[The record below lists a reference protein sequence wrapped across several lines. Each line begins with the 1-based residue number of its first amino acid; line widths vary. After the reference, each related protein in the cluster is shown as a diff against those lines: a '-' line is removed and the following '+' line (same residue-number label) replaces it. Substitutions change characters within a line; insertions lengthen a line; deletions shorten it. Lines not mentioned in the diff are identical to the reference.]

1 MAIVTLVDI
10 LMVRQV
16 LILLRKEAAVALQVT
31 VHLLDHRLVPV
42 IVRHRDHLQVV
53 AIAILAILHQVD
65 LLALVAQERLEAA
78 DRPVHILHR
87 QDQAEVA
94 AAEVLILHHRDQVAL
109 LAVHP
114 QEAHLLE
121 EVEGVHQAEVL
132 HQDQAAEGDNFQFKH

>member
-16 LILLRKEAAVALQVT
+16 LILLRKEAAVALQ
-31 VHLLDHRLVPV
+31 V